1 MMNVQQNQLNQRQ
14 RNNNH
19 LRYGPNFYVQ
29 PPQQKQVQVN
39 KVSQPHPYVQS

>member
-19 LRYGPNFYVQ
+19 LRYGPSFYVQ
-29 PPQQKQVQVN
+29 RAQQKQVQAN
-39 KVSQPHPYVQS
+39 KISQPHPYVQS